1 MMPIPKAVSAP
12 AILGPF
18 VVWEGAFGADE
29 LDAIERFSDG
39 LRHQDAAL
47 SGNSRAGYNQ
57 NIRITKVAWVERNA
71 LTSGFYARME
81 QIVLGLNRQFFQYD
95 LTGLAP
101 IQYAIYNA
109 SEQGHFDW
117 HVDYGREKGHEQ
129 HEPRKLS
136 LSLQISDPSG
146 YEGGELQAR
155 VRSKI
160 EIAPKTR
167 GALIAF
173 PSYVLHRV
181 TPVTAGVRKSLVVWV
196 LGPEYR

>member
-1 MMPIPKAVSAP
+1 MTQTGKPVSSAAV
-12 AILGPF
+12 LGPF
-18 VVWEGAFGADE
+18 VTWEGALAAEE
-29 LDAIERFSDG
+29 LDAIEQYSDG
-39 LRHQDAAL
+39 LGHHDAAL
-47 SGNSRAGYNQ
+47 SGNRASYDQ

-71 LTSGFYARME
+71 LTNGFYARME
-81 QIVLGLNRQFFQYD
+81 QIVIGLNRQFFQYD

-101 IQYAIYNA
+101 IQYAIYNG

-129 HEPRKLS
+129 HQPRKLS
-136 LSLQISDPSG
+136 LSLQLSDSSG

-160 EIAPKTR
+160 EIAPKIR
-167 GALIAF
+167 GTLIAF

-181 TPVTAGVRKSLVVWV
+181 TPVTSGIRKSLVIWA